1 MSGSESYPPPGWA
14 PPPEPRPGWSAPPGL
29 PPPYAGPPGPPPVP
43 PGHYPAPGMLGAAHK
58 PGALPLRPL
67 GLGDIYDAAFK
78 VIRFNPKA
86 TVGAAVLVAAVAMAA
101 PMLGA
106 AVVTAALG
114 LTFDGS
120 EDLSTS
126 DDAGALLAFGS
137 ILVGSVLQYVGLVFV
152 TGMIAHVVAAA
163 ATGRRLSLG
172 QAWAAT
178 RGHRWR
184 LVGLTVV
191 IGLLWVVILLAYTVV
206 SAVLVVVA
214 DSTIVTVVY
223 FLATVP
229 VLFVLLVWT
238 WIRVTYLA
246 VPALMLERIGVFAS
260 LGRGFRL
267 TSRQFWRT
275 FGIALLT
282 LLVTSFAAQMLTL
295 PFSIVG
301 QVAAIGMGDSTAGLL
316 VYLATTA
323 LGTVASTA
331 FVAPFT
337 SAVTSVQYLD
347 QRMRKEAYDVEL
359 MAQAG
364 ITPA

>member
-1 MSGSESYPPPGWA
+1 MPGSESYPPPGWA
-14 PPPEPRPGWSAPPGL
+14 PPPEQRPTWSPPPGA
-29 PPPYAGPPGPPPVP
+29 PPPYAGQPVP
-43 PGHYPAPGMLGAAHK
+43 PGVYPAPGMLGAAHK

-101 PMLGA
+101 PMLAAGA
-106 AVVTAALG
+106 VTAALG
-114 LTFDGS
+114 LTLDGS
-120 EDLSTS
+120 EDLSS
-126 DDAGALLAFGS
+126 SEDAGALVAFGS

-163 ATGRRLSLG
+163 AIGRRLSLG

-191 IGLLWVVILLAYTVV
+191 IGLIWTVILLAYTVV
-206 SAVLVVVA
+206 SVLLVVVA
-214 DSTIVTVVY
+214 DSTPVIVLY
-223 FLATVP
+223 FLGTVP
-229 VLFVLLVWT
+229 VLIAALLWT

-260 LGRGFRL
+260 LGRGLRL
-267 TSRQFWRT
+267 TRRQFWRT

-282 LLVTSFAAQMLTL
+282 LVITSFAAQMLTL
-295 PFSIVG
+295 PFSIAG
-301 QVAAIGMGDSTAGLL
+301 QVAAIGMGDSAAGLL
-316 VYLATTA
+316 VYLAATA

>member
-1 MSGSESYPPPGWA
+1 
-14 PPPEPRPGWSAPPGL
+14 
-29 PPPYAGPPGPPPVP
+29 
-43 PGHYPAPGMLGAAHK
+43 MLGAAHK

-86 TVGAAVLVAAVAMAA
+86 TVGAAVLVAAVAMAV
-101 PMLGA
+101 PMVAAGA
-106 AVVTAALG
+106 VTALLG
-114 LTFDGS
+114 LTLDGGDVTTS
-120 EDLSTS
+120 ED
-126 DDAGALLAFGS
+126 AGVLLALGS
-137 ILVGSVLQYVGLVFV
+137 ILVGSVLQYIGLVFV

-163 ATGRRLSLG
+163 AIGRRLSLG

-178 RGHRWR
+178 RGRRWR
-184 LVGLTVV
+184 LIGLTVT
-191 IGLLWVVILLAYTVV
+191 IGLAWLAIVVAAVVV
-206 SAVLVVVA
+206 SVLVVVLI
-214 DSTIVTVVY
+214 DVTVVTVLY
-223 FLATVP
+223 FLVMTPSVV
-229 VLFVLLVWT
+229 VLSIWL
-238 WIRVTYLA
+238 WIRLTYLA
-246 VPALMLERIGVFAS
+246 VPALMLERIGVLAS

-282 LLVTSFAAQMLTL
+282 LLITSLAAQILTV

-301 QVAAIGMGDSTAGLL
+301 AVATIGVGDSTVGLL
-316 VYLATTA
+316 VYLLANA

-337 SAVTSVQYLD
+337 SAVASVQYLD